1 MKPPEDEKAQP
12 VASGSASFEQIR
24 AKFTGRVQE
33 KKEEENGFK
42 KTQKFFEQQN
52 ANIANKF
59 GANAPAKPPLLPKP
73 KLKDR
78 PPSIHATSSNP
89 LIRSIPPISNPNR
102 ITNGLPPSS
111 SGTANHNNFSI
122 NDTTATQKV
131 PERPKLFL
139 PRSPVE
145 TESEGCSTTQSTS
158 SMAVRSAIQRFNK
171 IGPRLFEHPSPMGK
185 DLKSPSPGTPT
196 GHSIFYA
203 TPEYS
208 SPVEPEESPPT
219 ANGNLPKRSDEA
231 ELENEESDTQTA
243 EECTTGNE
251 SDSSEELDQMMPKP
265 YTPYRQE
272 SATGNEGEG
281 NLSMEADRSF
291 DSRKSS
297 FCKSDT
303 LHTTIL
309 NEMRNKGLFKK
320 ISSTIS
326 GASNYIPEEVGRLR
340 NPAGKTNRQPQLC
353 ISDPPSSTSLLS
365 PPANRQQKAHSS
377 EEQQMLATSKPTVLL
392 RTPPHSNSP
401 SRIHQR
407 RNNNN
412 TESLASSQSGSAYS
426 DNVSGERDSSDS
438 CCQYNTGDPKEDKRL
453 RDLHGIAREF
463 FTVQRTYVELLENIG
478 EHYPIYL
485 NEYANKSG
493 RPLLTSTHV
502 IYRISNHFKQ
512 ILAFHKVLLA
522 EFAEKYSKWDSN
534 HPDLAQILQKNAE
547 FLKICSSFL
556 KEKRTLCAELQQAL
570 DESKELAY
578 STRRFEDDVLNA
590 GISSGNNNLSIAKA
604 DSFVGSLN
612 GGGSVMSLRGISI
625 VMHLDAVHQNVVR
638 YKLLMERYRKLL
650 PDTLVEAKIADE
662 ALKKLTGVSNTVN
675 GFLATADAD
684 KRLLELHRRLE
695 GVFDV
700 FAPGRFLIHE
710 GELQRQ
716 TRKELQPRYLI
727 LFSDNMLI
735 CRYAMGTDH
744 FDAQRIY
751 TIPIDKVQVKVEE
764 HEDHENEF
772 VLISTKKSSGF
783 FAKNKRER
791 DVWVK
796 RILEARKEAK
806 DNRRKRRSYVLKQKP
821 STSNNNSCEDS
832 PDVEVRPIVSFDANC
847 NNTTNGSVMTRA
859 VSENCTAPA
868 RVRVR
873 ASERYEAPWIPDD
886 KATKCLM
893 EGCNTKFN
901 FVQRRHHCRQCGWL
915 ICRKCVGY
923 APVKVKDYER
933 NKVCPSCYYDIKDS
947 FEKGALFPRT
957 MIRTLD
963 DSTQAAS
970 APLDPTADG
979 PNPDQNHTTEE
990 NQTDRVF
997 RIDDPTV
1004 RIAYDKSAKFEG
1016 SVQTK
1021 DLFSQPPNGALSKP
1035 QKDDYLILIK
1045 SRVYMRNRKGVEVVR
1060 WARLSS
1066 EMLLQFYEA
1075 EFDTEPIESRLIYGY
1090 DLREEER
1097 PDGGHLIE
1105 LTHRNQFQTERKEDK
1120 LVFWMKH
1127 TVLAEK
1133 WISALR
1139 KGLGIEDPMQD
1150 EDEPPDE

>member
-1 MKPPEDEKAQP
+1 MKPPEDEGVEP

-24 AKFTGRVQE
+24 AKFTGCVPE
-33 KKEEENGFK
+33 KKEEEENGFK
-42 KTQKFFEQQN
+42 KTQRFFAQQN
-52 ANIANKF
+52 ANSANKF
-59 GANAPAKPPLLPKP
+59 SANAPPKPPLLPKP

-89 LIRSIPPISNPNR
+89 LIRTPPPISSPNR
-102 ITNGLPPSS
+102 IPNGFPPPLP
-111 SGTANHNNFSI
+111 SGIANHSNFSS
-122 NDTTATQKV
+122 NDKTATQKV

-139 PRSPVE
+139 PKSPVE

-171 IGPRLFEHPSPMGK
+171 IGPRLFEHHPPSPMGK

-208 SPVEPEESPPT
+208 SPVEPAESPPMT
-219 ANGNLPKRSDEA
+219 NGNMPKRSDEA

-243 EECTTGNE
+243 EECTTGND
-251 SDSSEELDQMMPKP
+251 SDSSEELHQMMPKP

-272 SATGNEGEG
+272 SATGNGGEG
-281 NLSMEADRSF
+281 NLSMEVESNGSF
-291 DSRKSS
+291 DSKKSS

-309 NEMRNKGLFKK
+309 NEMRSKGLFKK
-320 ISSTIS
+320 LSSTIS

-365 PPANRQQKAHSS
+365 PPADRHQKAHSS
-377 EEQQMLATSKPTVLL
+377 EEHQMLATSKPNVLL
-392 RTPPHSNSP
+392 RTPPHSNSS
-401 SRIHQR
+401 SRIHRR

-426 DNVSGERDSSDS
+426 DNVSGERDSTDS

-485 NEYANKSG
+485 NEYAKKSG
-493 RPLLTSTHV
+493 RPLLTPTHV

-570 DESKELAY
+570 DENKELAY
-578 STRRFEDDVLNA
+578 STRRFEDDVLNV
-590 GISSGNNNLSIAKA
+590 GISSGNNSLIAKA

-650 PDTLVEAKIADE
+650 PDTLVEANVADE
-662 ALKKLTGVSNTVN
+662 ALKKLTG
-675 GFLATADAD
+675 
-684 KRLLELHRRLE
+684 

-751 TIPIDKVQVKVEE
+751 TIPIDKVQLKVEE

-832 PDVEVRPIVSFDANC
+832 PDVEVRPIVSFDANS
-847 NNTTNGSVMTRA
+847 NNTTNGSVMTRT
-859 VSENCTAPA
+859 VSENGTAPA

-923 APVKVKDYER
+923 APVKVKDYKS

-947 FEKGALFPRT
+947 FEKGALFPRS
-957 MIRTLD
+957 MIRTPD
-963 DSTQAAS
+963 DSSQAAS
-970 APLDPTADG
+970 AQLDPTADQN
-979 PNPDQNHTTEE
+979 PSPDQNHTTEE
-990 NQTDRVF
+990 SQTDRIF
-997 RIDDPTV
+997 RIDDPNV
-1004 RIAYDKSAKFEG
+1004 RIAYDKNAKFEG

-1060 WARLSS
+1060 WARLTS

-1075 EFDTEPIESRLIYGY
+1075 EFDTEAVESRLIYGY

-1097 PDGGHLIE
+1097 PEGGYLIE

-1120 LVFWMKH
+1120 LVFWMTHQK
-1127 TVLAEK
+1127 LAEK

-1139 KGLGIEDPMQD
+1139 KGLGIESID